1 MAIKSNNSNEEVIGS
16 IKSYS
21 GLSNFNIIA
30 VNPTMEELHAIDIK
44 VKTEPNYFLELNGE
58 DYFKVTFWVKNDDL
72 TTRLEI
78 LMQNKHKISKNGKNQ
93 WLNAVG
99 QSTWSEETPSY
110 DWWQQP
116 ETSRKGFT
124 GEETLIH
131 FIKAWANVAPGDNVY
146 FDTIDKIVQ
155 GDVTEIKALLSTL
168 KNNQVRLLIGVK
180 DGRYQQVYTKYFGR
194 IKPQRD
200 DFFVKALNDE
210 YGSFNA
216 EFNTTLEWGEF
227 NPVLAVV
234 SPDSDNGVNE
244 DESWGEAVTNAEDPS
259 EVNTLPFSN

>member
-1 MAIKSNNSNEEVIGS
+1 MAIKSNNSNEEVVGS

-30 VNPTMEELHAIDIK
+30 VNPTMAELHAIDIK

-58 DYFKVTFWVKNDDL
+58 DYFKVTFWVRNEDL

-78 LMQNKHKISKNGKNQ
+78 LMQNKPKISKTGKHQ
-93 WLNAVG
+93 WLNATG
-99 QSTWSEETPSY
+99 QGTWSEEAPTY

-116 ETSRKGFT
+116 ETSRKAFG
-124 GEETLIH
+124 GEETLVN
-131 FIKAWANVAPGDNVY
+131 FVRAWANVAPGDNVY
-146 FDTIDKIVQ
+146 FDTIDKIVT
-155 GDVTEIKALLSTL
+155 GDVTEIKSLMETL
-168 KNNQVRLLIGVK
+168 KDNQVRLLVGVK
-180 DGRYQQVYTKYFGR
+180 DGKYQQVYTKYFGR

-200 DFFVKALNDE
+200 DLFVKSLNDE

-216 EFNTTLEWGEF
+216 EFATDLKWGEF

-234 SPDSDNGVNE
+234 SPDSDNGVSEKDTWGDVTE
-244 DESWGEAVTNAEDPS
+244 DSVE
-259 EVNTLPFSN
+259 TLPFSN